1 MNRVQPLTSSSE
13 GFKEALAERQ
23 HLIPSGYEH
32 AGPLGYQP
40 GYIGATP
47 IKDMRDESKSNAS

>member
-1 MNRVQPLTSSSE
+1 MNRPQPLTSGSE
-13 GFKEALAERQ
+13 GFTEALVERQ

-32 AGPLGYQP
+32 AGPLGYKP

-47 IKDMRDESKSNAS
+47 TEDMRDQSKSNAS